1 MSPKKTSSGNHKKSI
16 APTVLSA
23 LTIAPA
29 IITAVEEL
37 MDKLPDI
44 PGKVAVPQLYGL
56 GFPLKLDQAITRLTK
71 VGLTVM
77 PSELGIREANPK
89 YRNCV
94 DSEVVD
100 SDPKSKRKVAVG
112 YPVIIRYITQEVID
126 ESQRL
131 FEELERQETEA
142 NRIKNEKREPQKAQ
156 TQRTVADAVSQVKGL
171 PEKILHHNKKGT
183 KSKAP

>member
-37 MDKLPDI
+37 IDKLPDI
-44 PGKVAVPQLYGL
+44 PSKVGVPQLYGL

-77 PSELGIREANPK
+77 PSELSIGEADPK

-112 YPVIIRYITQEVID
+112 YPVIIRYVTQEVID
-126 ESQRL
+126 ESKRL
-131 FEELERQETEA
+131 FEELERQKAEA
-142 NRIKNEKREPQKAQ
+142 NRIKNEKREHQKAQ
-156 TQRTVADAVSQVKGL
+156 AQRTIADAAIQVKGL
-171 PEKILHHNKKGT
+171 PEKILHYNKKGT